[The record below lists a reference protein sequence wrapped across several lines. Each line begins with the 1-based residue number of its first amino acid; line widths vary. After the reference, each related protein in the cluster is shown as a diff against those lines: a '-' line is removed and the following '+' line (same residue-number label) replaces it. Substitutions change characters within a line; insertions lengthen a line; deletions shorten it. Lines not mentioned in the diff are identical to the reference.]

1 MMAVVPERRASTP
14 QCIAETAM
22 AAAGVLIQDS
32 GPAQPSS
39 PRGSWRIS
47 CRTHISS
54 GRGLMRPRA
63 QCSTLCVWPLTKPG
77 TSMRSEQSSSI
88 VPGGQSTSS
97 ERVPPGATRF
107 RTPSAMRTSRRVYV
121 PGSEASLGTSA
132 PRSRVGGPAGGAGEG
147 ENFPT
152 ELSSVRSMVAEPPV
166 RACAHPRAPICAG
179 GRFLNRRAPT
189 RARLARRR
197 PTDLPSVARTSSS
210 HESHTTQMPNWN
222 SGCPIHPHP
231 KKQSVRNA
239 RVFSENGDSHSWLSC
254 HRRLIKITPR
264 LRPPPPSPPPSPP
277 PLAGS
282 PTSPGTPACPPP

>member
-1 MMAVVPERRASTP
+1 MMAVVPERSASTP

-32 GPAQPSS
+32 RPAQPSS

-77 TSMRSEQSSSI
+77 TSMRSEQSSST

-107 RTPSAMRTSRRVYV
+107 RTPSAMRTSRRVYF

-132 PRSRVGGPAGGAGEG
+132 PRSRVGGPAGGAGER

-166 RACAHPRAPICAG
+166 RAARTHARRFAPAEDSSQQT
-179 GRFLNRRAPT
+179 T
-189 RARLARRR
+189 RARLAHWQTGSTGDPRICQASPNTKVIRR
-197 PTDLPSVARTSSS
+197 P
-210 HESHTTQMPNWN
+210 MPNWM
-222 SGCPIHPHP
+222 SGCPSDSIRSHPIPSETH
-231 KKQSVRNA
+231 
-239 RVFSENGDSHSWLSC
+239 VFSARTAISHSWLSC

-264 LRPPPPSPPPSPP
+264 LRPPPPSPPPPP
-277 PLAGS
+277 PRS